1 MALDAS
7 NLYLAEKDEQG
18 MPIKASLERLRD
30 NPGLVERAAISG
42 SLKNLLSYP
51 WVRERVEAGT
61 LVLHGWW
68 FDLDTGDLWAS
79 EPGSMQLMPVL

>member
-1 MALDAS
+1 M
-7 NLYLAEKDEQG
+7 Q
-18 MPIKASLERLRD
+18 RLRE
-30 NPGLVERAAISG
+30 NAHLVERAAIAG

-68 FDLDTGDLWAS
+68 FDLDTGDLWAT
-79 EPGSMQLMPVL
+79 EPGGMQLMPVL